1 MSQSMASISSKRR
14 ARFSTGVGSLR
25 WTTQTAKKNHAS
37 FASVAANEVAFSPF
51 DSPVGAIAFG
61 SSALDTGGKVKNFM
75 KRRTIKYTE
84 DKGEIAG
91 ELRGIADE
99 LPSLEELAGKT
110 GKQTKVTLAL
120 DDDALAFFKREA
132 SRRRTSYQRMI
143 RNLVRSYARAQ
154 ASR

>member
-1 MSQSMASISSKRR
+1 MLISPKRR
-14 ARFSTGVGSLR
+14 ARFSIGAGSWR
-25 WTTQTAKKNHAS
+25 WTTCTAKKNRAS
-37 FASVAANEVAFSPF
+37 FASVAAKEVAFSPF
-51 DSPVGAIAFG
+51 DSPGGAIASG
-61 SSALDTGGKVKNFM
+61 LSVRDIGGKAKNFM
-75 KRRTIKYTE
+75 KRRTIKYSE

-91 ELRGIADE
+91 ELRRIADQ